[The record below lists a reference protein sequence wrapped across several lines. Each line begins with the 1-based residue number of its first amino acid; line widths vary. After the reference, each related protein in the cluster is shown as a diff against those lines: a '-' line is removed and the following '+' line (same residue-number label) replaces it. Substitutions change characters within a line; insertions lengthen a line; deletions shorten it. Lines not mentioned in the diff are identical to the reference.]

1 MNNEEIIKI
10 LINIAD
16 ILTLQNDK
24 FRPRAY
30 LNAAR
35 SIELLD
41 EPLKDIAKRNEL
53 QNIPNVGEHIA
64 KKIEE
69 LLKTNKLKYYNK
81 LKKQTKINV
90 EELNRIPSLGPKR
103 MKILY
108 EKLNIRNIKDLEKA
122 IKKHKIQTLPGFTEK
137 SEKNLQENINLAKL
151 KVKRFPYKD
160 IKPIANKLKKQLLNL
175 KEVKTIKIAG
185 SFRREEATIGDLD
198 LLIISKSP
206 KPIMEFFTKMN
217 DVKRVLAK
225 GTTKASILLNNN
237 LQVDLRIVKK
247 DQYGAALLYFTGNK
261 AHNIHLRQIAKKLG
275 LTLNEYGLYN
285 IKTKKLITSKT
296 EKEIYKK
303 LGLKYLTPKERKK

>member
-137 SEKNLQENINLAKL
+137 SEKNFSRLENFKLDIWDQDVQVGLTGAFLCVKHYGFQISKNPNGGVIINISSDLGLIAPDQRLYAIEGVDSTQQSVKPVSYSVVKSGL
-151 KVKRFPYKD
+151 IGLTRYVATYWADKNVRCNAMCPGGVENNQPDDFIKKV
-160 IKPIANKLKKQLLNL
+160 
-175 KEVKTIKIAG
+175 
-185 SFRREEATIGDLD
+185 SFRIPMGRLAQKDEYLST
-198 LLIISKSP
+198 LIWMLSESSSYLNGAIV
-206 KPIMEFFTKMN
+206 PIDGGRT
-217 DVKRVLAK
+217 AW
-225 GTTKASILLNNN
+225 
-237 LQVDLRIVKK
+237 
-247 DQYGAALLYFTGNK
+247 
-261 AHNIHLRQIAKKLG
+261 
-275 LTLNEYGLYN
+275 
-285 IKTKKLITSKT
+285 
-296 EKEIYKK
+296 
-303 LGLKYLTPKERKK
+303 